1 MIPPPLVTALLRVS
15 QETDPMAAHDRL
27 DAAMFW
33 VGAMFAFT
41 PILVAIGVG
50 SVVWYQRRKKD
61 EGTTPP

>member
-1 MIPPPLVTALLRVS
+1 MSALPSALLLTLAQSSDQMV
-15 QETDPMAAHDRL
+15 HDRL

-50 SVVWYQRRKKD
+50 CVIWWQRRKRQA
-61 EGTTPP
+61 EPGTQ